1 MADLLDLYNE
11 CRRRGLNVRGLSGWS
26 SWQNGYWFRGERFSG
41 SGSQSTPPSAF
52 INHHTATSA
61 YTPNV
66 KNSSNQSKANI
77 WLGLDRGNTGSGRMY
92 STGSGVARADFAV
105 RWAANYG
112 NGACDRS
119 VYEQYVWRDRVAPNQ
134 PSGSDDG
141 YANKIAIGM
150 EIIHPGDG
158 SILDPG
164 VWELAAQINAAA
176 MHVFGW
182 DIARILDHRSSTRR
196 KVDVN
201 FKQKRDGYTINAL
214 RHRIV
219 EITAG
224 TPPVEP
230 PDPGE
235 DEIML
240 RKGDSG
246 DVVAHYQGRA
256 NAWRST
262 NPLVVDGNFGSA
274 TEAKILSFQ
283 KTEKFPERMW
293 TGEIDGV
300 TAARLDSYAEDLVD
314 AKLRRDLGTIQQQH
328 ISDLRA
334 HEGTPHGGDGDGTLP
349 DHTHVAGGVA
359 T

>member
-1 MADLLDLYNE
+1 
-11 CRRRGLNVRGLSGWS
+11 
-26 SWQNGYWFRGERFSG
+26 
-41 SGSQSTPPSAF
+41 
-52 INHHTATSA
+52 
-61 YTPNV
+61 
-66 KNSSNQSKANI
+66 
-77 WLGLDRGNTGSGRMY
+77 MY

-201 FKQKRDGYTINAL
+201 FKQKEGGYTINAL
-214 RHRIV
+214 RVRILEIV
-219 EITAG
+219 EG
-224 TPPVEP
+224 TVPVEP

-235 DEIML
+235 DEMVL
-240 RKGDSG
+240 SQAKGSSG
-246 DVVAHYQGRA
+246 PTVKHYQERLMT
-256 NAWRST
+256 WRST
-262 NPLVVDGNFGSA
+262 ALPVSGADGDYGAETTQWVTSFQN
-274 TEAKILSFQ
+274 TEKIL
-283 KTEKFPERMW
+283 PA
-293 TGEIDGV
+293 TGDMDGV
-300 TAARLDSYAEDLVD
+300 TCARLDSWTEDNVD
-314 AKLRRDLGTIQQQH
+314 ALLRRDLGTIQQQH
-328 ISDLRA
+328 INDLRA
-334 HEGTPHGGDGDGTLP
+334 HAATPHGGDGDGTLP